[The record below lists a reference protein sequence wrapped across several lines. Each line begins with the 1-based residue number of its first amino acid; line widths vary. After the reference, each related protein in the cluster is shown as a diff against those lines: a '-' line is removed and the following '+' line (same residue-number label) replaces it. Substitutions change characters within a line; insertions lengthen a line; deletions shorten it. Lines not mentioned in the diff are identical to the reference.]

1 MDLANWEAK
10 SMPWREVSVMD
21 QRREFVRL
29 AMQEGANR
37 RELCRRFGI
46 HPDTGYK
53 WLSRWQA
60 EQEVADRSRRPHS
73 SPQRTGR
80 EIEQRILAVRDAHPA
95 WGARKIVRC
104 LEREGQSSPA
114 FSTVHQILRRTGRI
128 KPPLGGAV
136 ASQRFEMPAPNL
148 LWQMDFKGWVRLGD
162 NAQCHPLTVVD
173 DHSRYDLCLQA
184 CADQR
189 GDTVRDRLELTFRRY
204 GLPEAF
210 FVDNGTPWGDPS
222 GERWTRFAVWLLKL
236 GIAVIHSRPYHPQS
250 RGKNERFHRTL
261 NAEVFA
267 LRRFRDLS
275 ETQRAFDAWREVY
288 NFERPHEALEQQVP
302 ASRYRPS
309 QRSMPDRL
317 PEPEYESHE
326 IVRVVSATKAY
337 VSFKGRLW
345 KVPQAFCGERLA
357 IRPLSD
363 GDKYGVFFAAH
374 QVATIDLTS
383 GKSVGH
389 VPEHPSAMPPD

>member
-1 MDLANWEAK
+1 
-10 SMPWREVSVMD
+10 MPWREVSVME

-60 EQEVADRSRRPHS
+60 DQDLADRSRRPHS
-73 SPQRTGR
+73 SPQRTDR
-80 EIEQRILAVRDAHPA
+80 EIEKRILAVRDAHPA

-104 LEREGQSSPA
+104 LERENQSSPT
-114 FSTVHQILRRTGRI
+114 FSTVHEILRRSDRI
-128 KPPLGGAV
+128 KAPLGGPV
-136 ASQRFEMPAPNL
+136 ASQRFEMLAPNL
-148 LWQMDFKGWVRLGD
+148 LWQMDFKGWVRLGND
-162 NAQCHPLTVVD
+162 AQCHPLTVVD

-189 GDTVRDRLELTFRRY
+189 GDTVRSRLELTFRRY

-222 GERWTRFAVWLLKL
+222 GERWTRFSVWLLKL
-236 GIAVIHSRPYHPQS
+236 GINVIHSRPYHPQS

-261 NAEVFA
+261 KAEVFA
-267 LRRFRDLS
+267 LRSFRDLA

-288 NFERPHEALEQQVP
+288 NFERPHEALGQQVP

-309 QRSMPDRL
+309 LRPMPDRL
-317 PEPEYESHE
+317 PAPEYDSHE
-326 IVRVVSATKAY
+326 IVRTVSTTKAY

-345 KVPQAFCGERLA
+345 KVPAAFCGERLV
-357 IRPLSD
+357 IRPTSSD
-363 GDKYGVFFAAH
+363 TKYGVFFAAH

-383 GKSVGH
+383 SKSVGH
-389 VPEHPSAMPPD
+389 VPEQVSAMSPG